1 MEQQSE
7 PVARQRR
14 VRKAEVRA
22 RILAAARELFA
33 SRGFDRVSLEQIA
46 EAAGF
51 SKGAVYS
58 NFAGKDELFFEL
70 AESIVDERIDVLR
83 RSAAARTDDDVPL
96 VPRLSD
102 LARRIGAELGA
113 IGRADPAWQRLSLE
127 FWLRG
132 HGNPELHQRLTDKR
146 RLLHARIAEVFQAET
161 RAAGIELSGADAHTL
176 ALAVV
181 ALSNGL
187 GFESII
193 DADAVPPD
201 LLGELFSRLVGGMLA
216 QSGLDGDPTAET

>member
-1 MEQQSE
+1 MSGSACCGDPQPHGRTSTS
-7 PVARQRR
+7 PSFPGSATSPAGSAPSW
-14 VRKAEVRA
+14 VRSVGPTPPGNACHW
-22 RILAAARELFA
+22 
-33 SRGFDRVSLEQIA
+33 SSGC
-46 EAAGF
+46 AGTGTP
-51 SKGAVYS
+51 SSTSGS
-58 NFAGKDELFFEL
+58 P
-70 AESIVDERIDVLR
+70 
-83 RSAAARTDDDVPL
+83 T
-96 VPRLSD
+96 
-102 LARRIGAELGA
+102 
-113 IGRADPAWQRLSLE
+113 
-127 FWLRG
+127 
-132 HGNPELHQRLTDKR
+132 KR

-216 QSGLDGDPTAET
+216 QSGPDGDPTAET